1 MSNDIKLEVL
11 REFCEADRADFDATS
26 IEAHPSGTPRLTAQ
40 FSDGAVVGIEIVEI
54 GPDGGLPDLHG
65 KYDNLPDSGMQ
76 VDLLLYC
83 QTRHQPILDSA
94 GKSADQLSQ
103 IEVDL
108 LLSGGKMEPFK
119 RIWVYERSTKTVW
132 ASRHQDTTKDK
143 S

>member
-1 MSNDIKLEVL
+1 MRRLNRTE
-11 REFCEADRADFDATS
+11 RADDLTPELLAR
-26 IEAHPSGTPRLTAQ
+26 AHPSGTPRLTAQ

-65 KYDNLPDSGMQ
+65 KYENLPDSGIQ

-132 ASRHQDTTKDK
+132 ACYGPPRHQDTTKDK